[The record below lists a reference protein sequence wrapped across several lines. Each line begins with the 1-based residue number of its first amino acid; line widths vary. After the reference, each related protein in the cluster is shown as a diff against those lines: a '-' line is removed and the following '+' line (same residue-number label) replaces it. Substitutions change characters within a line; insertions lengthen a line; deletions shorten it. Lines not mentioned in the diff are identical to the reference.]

1 MINSFLLFML
11 LLFSISNKMIT
22 IPYSI
27 STSQTVT
34 VKISFTN
41 NYNYP
46 DISLQSPLSYLII
59 NPESL
64 TKKGTEIFIINDKP
78 FELILCQEDILIQ
91 GYKTKLNFYG
101 GIVNRTEKF
110 NFIYSHL
117 SFGLGEIS
125 KSTSFIYQL
134 YNRKEIDRLIF
145 GIYPFCSESGEIYI
159 GDIPNHLI
167 KNKPHGECL
176 AYNNS
181 WSCSI
186 TMLKFINKYE
196 GTTSYILSQY
206 MVALFSTEQVKISC
220 SLELFEYFLNY
231 IFKEAMDNNLCW
243 IMYSNN
249 LYCPSSLEGTK
260 NRLFRLLPT
269 HLELV
274 FDNMT
279 LSLPFLHLFSQEGT
293 FIFQSDKN
301 LKSNEIRLG
310 YSFLKNYLT
319 IFDYD
324 KKSISFYFPDE
335 DKFFIIGNNTKEND
349 IRALLILII
358 ISLLSLC
365 SILLIYKK

>member
-1 MINSFLLFML
+1 
-11 LLFSISNKMIT
+11 
-22 IPYSI
+22 
-27 STSQTVT
+27 
-34 VKISFTN
+34 
-41 NYNYP
+41 
-46 DISLQSPLSYLII
+46 
-59 NPESL
+59 
-64 TKKGTEIFIINDKP
+64 
-78 FELILCQEDILIQ
+78 
-91 GYKTKLNFYG
+91 
-101 GIVNRTEKF
+101 
-110 NFIYSHL
+110 
-117 SFGLGEIS
+117 
-125 KSTSFIYQL
+125 
-134 YNRKEIDRLIF
+134 
-145 GIYPFCSESGEIYI
+145 
-159 GDIPNHLI
+159 
-167 KNKPHGECL
+167 
-176 AYNNS
+176 
-181 WSCSI
+181 
-186 TMLKFINKYE
+186 
-196 GTTSYILSQY
+196 
-206 MVALFSTEQVKISC
+206 
-220 SLELFEYFLNY
+220 
-231 IFKEAMDNNLCW
+231 MDNNLCW